1 MADADEVTAPDQVAG
16 APHPRE
22 QASLFGHA
30 QAEADF
36 LRAYRAGQLHH
47 AWLIGGPGGIGKATF
62 AYRAARFL
70 LAHPDPAAAAAAVDL
85 GLSPAHTVAR
95 QVAALSH
102 PDLAVVRRGPRKDGK
117 GFSTEIAVADVRR
130 ALDLFGS
137 TAAGYRI
144 CIVDAADDLNAS
156 SANAL
161 LKAVEEPPPRS
172 VIFIV
177 AHAPA
182 RVLPTLRSRCRRLL
196 LRPLGANDVALA
208 VRSLGEPWTATADAV
223 VSQAAALSGG
233 SVGRALSLLDVDR
246 IALIHRVQGL
256 LQRLPELELE
266 TLYRL
271 ADEVS
276 RRDSTPEFEALRE
289 TLADWLSERI
299 RAQAGDGAR
308 RLAPLVEAWE
318 KNARAAREAEALNL
332 DRRPVVI
339 SLFGDLADA
348 MRQVESV

>member
-1 MADADEVTAPDQVAG
+1 MAETDDAPGPDQVLG

-22 QASLFGHA
+22 QTSLFGHA
-30 QAEADF
+30 EAEADF

-47 AWLIGGPGGIGKATF
+47 AWLVGGPAGIGKATF

-70 LAHPDPAAAAAAVDL
+70 LTHPDPGTTAAAVGL
-85 GLSPAHTVAR
+85 GVPRDHAIAR

-117 GFSTEIAVADVRR
+117 GFSAEIAVADVRR

-137 TAAGYRI
+137 TAGGYRI

-172 VIFIV
+172 VIFII

-196 LRPLGANDVALA
+196 LRPLGTNDVALA
-208 VRSLGEPWTATADAV
+208 VRSLGEPWAGAADAV
-223 VSQAAALSGG
+223 VSEAATLSGG
-233 SVGRALSLLDVDR
+233 SVGRALSLLDADR

-256 LQRLPELELE
+256 LERLPELELD

-271 ADEVS
+271 AEDVS
-276 RRDSTPEFEALRE
+276 RRDSTPEFEAMRE
-289 TLADWLSERI
+289 TLADWLADRI
-299 RAQAGDGAR
+299 RAQAGEGAR

-318 KNARAAREAEALNL
+318 KNAGAAREAEALNL

-339 SLFGDLADA
+339 SLFCDLADA
-348 MRQVESV
+348 MRQPRAV